1 MPAVTRSQSKSK
13 SIRMAVLQMIAVKD
27 QFYGAC
33 ERGDIELAKRLIDR
47 KEISVDTLGRGFR
60 KSCWAGH
67 FEIAKWILIMSST
80 KSIISKGF
88 HRSMVT
94 VCNPVD
100 NWNGDHW
107 IVALDDCKTY
117 GVRYE
122 NGELRVVLKVSVL
135 DGCSFPCSF
144 IGNLEEAKR
153 QLREN
158 PLCDKE
164 KELLLFVI
172 VFYSII

>member
-1 MPAVTRSQSKSK
+1 MPVVTRSQSKSK
-13 SIRMAVLQMIAVKD
+13 SIRMSVLQMFAVKD

-33 ERGDIELAKRLIDR
+33 ERGDIELAERLIGR
-47 KEISVDTLGRGFR
+47 EEISMDTLGRGFR
-60 KSCWAGH
+60 KSCWTGH
-67 FEIAKWILIMSST
+67 FELAKWILIM
-80 KSIISKGF
+80 
-88 HRSMVT
+88 
-94 VCNPVD
+94 NPTMITACSRE

-107 IVALDDCKTY
+107 IVKLDECKTY

-122 NGELRVVLKVSVL
+122 NGKLRVVLKVDVF

-144 IGNLEEAKR
+144 IGDLEEAKR

-158 PLCDKE
+158 PQCDKE

-172 VFYSII
+172 VFYSIIL